1 LAAIKKA
8 IGVRVL
14 IASDSRGQCSMA
26 NAGQVTLELPLHLPP
41 RRRGERL
48 GQDHCVRFRVAR
60 VGPQQT
66 QEVKVVTD
74 DVNVVCR
81 RKQLLIK

>member
-26 NAGQVTLELPLHLPP
+26 NAGQATLKLLRHLTQ
-41 RRRGERL
+41 RLRGEHL
-48 GQDHCVRFRVAR
+48 GQDHREHFRVAR
-60 VGPQQT
+60 FGG
-66 QEVKVVTD
+66 
-74 DVNVVCR
+74 
-81 RKQLLIK
+81 